1 MAFKF
6 LTSFIATAVAALL
19 TLTSCSAKSSGNKN
33 SNSEKP
39 ENTDA
44 VVCYYSA
51 TGNTAVAAKR
61 LADLIGADL
70 IEIEPEQV
78 YTTADLNWRDSTS
91 RSSVEMHDPASRP
104 ALKNP
109 GADLSKYRVVFIGY
123 PNWWNTAPRI
133 INSFIES
140 VDLKNKVVVP
150 FMTSGGS
157 SIEQSEK
164 DLSAAYPSIKWGN
177 GLLMNDVTDRQ
188 ILDWA
193 SMVEAE
199 L

>member
-51 TGNTAVAAKR
+51 TG
-61 LADLIGADL
+61 
-70 IEIEPEQV
+70 
-78 YTTADLNWRDSTS
+78 
-91 RSSVEMHDPASRP
+91 
-104 ALKNP
+104 KNP

-140 VDLKNKVVVP
+140 VDLKNKVMVP